1 MNEFSELDLPKKATL
16 GWYVVSMS
24 GTVDYLHD
32 DGQIHKGTCDQF
44 YISSGY
50 FSTEYDAH
58 QAAERYY
65 LTHGR
70 KYPYTTL
77 LNASSRAVVVNNS
90 QVMDFG

>member
-1 MNEFSELDLPKKATL
+1 MNNFSELDIPKEATL
-16 GWYVVSMS
+16 GWYVVSIS

-32 DGQIHKGTCDQF
+32 DGQVHKGTCDQ
-44 YISSGY
+44 YYTSSGY

-65 LTHGR
+65 LTNGH

-77 LNASSRAVVVNNS
+77 LDASSRVVVNDS
-90 QVMDFG
+90 RVMDFG